1 MVADTYQ
8 KQLKDMLK
16 LADVRTDGRRPEDI
30 IIHEPQVAQIIFA
43 KGTLGVGESYMDG
56 FWSCRRM
63 DVMFTKVFKA
73 GLDEQISKRN
83 IAGLALKAKLT
94 NHQSSRRSYR
104 NAQAHYD
111 IGNDLY
117 EAMLGK
123 TMAYSCAYWAWGAKT
138 LDQAQLDKYD
148 LIAKKL
154 KLKRGMK
161 VLDVGCGWGG
171 LAMHLA
177 KKYGVEVVGITPAKE
192 QLAYIKQKA
201 KGMKVKA
208 SLSTWQDFQT
218 NTKFDRIVSVG
229 AFEHFGPKNYRA
241 LFEKLQGLLKED
253 GLFLLHTIGAN
264 RSSTTTDPWINKYI
278 FPGAVIPSAKQ
289 IAAASE
295 GLFVMEDWHNMGANY
310 DKTLM
315 AWLKNFRGSY
325 LHLDN
330 HKYNS
335 RFKRMWEFYLQVCAA
350 QFRARNLQLWQIVYS
365 RNGVAGGYKSIR

>member
-1 MVADTYQ
+1 MAESYQ
-8 KQLKDMLK
+8 TELKKLLK
-16 LADVRTDGRRPEDI
+16 LADVRIDGKRPEDVI
-30 IIHEPQVAQIIFA
+30 LHDPKAAQQIFA

-56 FWSCRRM
+56 LWDCRKL
-63 DVMFTKVFKA
+63 DVMLTKVFTA
-73 GLDEQISKRN
+73 GAESEINKRN
-83 IAGLALKAKLT
+83 VLSLAVKARVF
-94 NHQSSRRSYR
+94 NRQSSRRSYK
-104 NAQAHYD
+104 NARAHYD

-138 LDQAQLDKYD
+138 LDQAQTDKYD

-154 KLKRGMK
+154 KLKKGMK

-171 LAMHLA
+171 LAIHLA

-192 QLAYIKQKA
+192 QLAYAKQKA
-201 KGMKVKA
+201 KGLKVKVA
-208 SLSTWQDFQT
+208 LTTWQDFET

-241 LFEKLQGLLKED
+241 LFEKLQGWLKDD
-253 GLFLLHTIGAN
+253 GFFLLHTIGGN
-264 RSSTTTDPWINKYI
+264 LSHNGLDPWMDKYI
-278 FPGAVIPSAKQ
+278 FPGAVLPSVKQ
-289 IAAASE
+289 IATATE

-315 AWLKNFRGSY
+315 MWLKNFRGSY

-330 HKYNS
+330 HKYNG
-335 RFKRMWEFYLQVCAA
+335 RFKRMWEFYLQACAA
-350 QFRARNLQLWQIVYS
+350 QFRARNIQLWQIVYS
-365 RNGVAGGYKSIR
+365 KNGVPGGYKSIR